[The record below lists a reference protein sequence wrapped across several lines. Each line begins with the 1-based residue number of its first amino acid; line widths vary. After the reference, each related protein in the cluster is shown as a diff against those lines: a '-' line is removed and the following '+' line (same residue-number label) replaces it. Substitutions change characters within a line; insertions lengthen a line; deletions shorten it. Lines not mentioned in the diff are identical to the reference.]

1 MVRTAGS
8 CYHSSCGQQRNHDLS
23 MIGKYLFLVFFH
35 HFYGNF
41 CVLFQGPNSISDF
54 YLPACTAPSSDLI
67 VQDSLKRQTTKSV
80 PPWQKIASGQE
91 GFRVIFDMEKDII
104 GAENKNIPANMSRII
119 KYTDG
124 KWTTAKQDGSFHL
137 YNAFNNG
144 DSGDVKKHKLSV
156 FGLILSFNQNSG
168 GLDLLPPDYEA
179 SKSFFPNISPL
190 LVGKTLA
197 KVVSEADVA
206 SKMPS
211 KRTLTKEPCNVKWS
225 NALRFD
231 PTDKKGKCIHF
242 TATTEG
248 SLFLVF
254 STVPKNKNSWY
265 YIEIAP
271 ERIAMYKVTK
281 VT

>member
-1 MVRTAGS
+1 
-8 CYHSSCGQQRNHDLS
+8 
-23 MIGKYLFLVFFH
+23 
-35 HFYGNF
+35 
-41 CVLFQGPNSISDF
+41 
-54 YLPACTAPSSDLI
+54 
-67 VQDSLKRQTTKSV
+67 
-80 PPWQKIASGQE
+80 
-91 GFRVIFDMEKDII
+91 MEKDII
-104 GAENKNIPANMSRII
+104 GAENKKIPANMSRII

-124 KWTTAKQDGSFHL
+124 KWMTAKQDGSFHL

-156 FGLILSFNQNSG
+156 FGLILTYNQNSG
-168 GLDLLPPDYEA
+168 GLDLLPPDFEA

-211 KRTLTKEPCNVKWS
+211 KRTLTNEPCNVKWS

-248 SLFLVF
+248 SLFVVF
-254 STVPKNKNSWY
+254 STVPRNKNSWY

-271 ERIAMYKVTK
+271 ERIAVYKVTK
-281 VT
+281 PT